1 MRFSNHSSLAVA
13 LSSLARA
20 LAAIWIAVL
29 DSLKREYAFNNLYT
43 SITLDNSL
51 YYVLIVYK
59 RARKNSMF
67 SLGSFTNHLL
77 QILRMLVRF
86 E

>member
-1 MRFSNHSSLAVA
+1 MFRSPNHSSLAVA

-43 SITLDNSL
+43 SMTLDNSL
-51 YYVLIVYK
+51 YYVLIVYT
-59 RARKNSMF
+59 RARKK
-67 SLGSFTNHLL
+67 
-77 QILRMLVRF
+77 
-86 E
+86 

>member
-1 MRFSNHSSLAVA
+1 MRSPNHSSLAVA
-13 LSSLARA
+13 LARA
-20 LAAIWIAVL
+20 LAAIWFAVL
-29 DSLKREYAFNNLYT
+29 DTLKREYAFNNLYT

-67 SLGSFTNHLL
+67 SLGSFTKDLR
-77 QILRMLVRF
+77 QILSMLVRF